1 MRRKDESKKVQ
12 IMEFINDYYG
22 RFSRAPAVRDI
33 TRGTGIPVTTVHRYL
48 NTMQESGLLA
58 YNGRRSI
65 STERMT
71 MEGTEHSMPVRGYV
85 ACGPGQEEEERILE
99 YIRMPE
105 SLVGR
110 GTFFALIAKGESMTG
125 AGIWPGDTV
134 VVDRDRKAEPGDPV
148 VALCDGRSNLKLL
161 EYDETRQRYVLRSCN
176 PDKKR
181 YPDIYPDRL
190 EIQGVAVC
198 VTHRL
203 ARPISGGGN

>member
-105 SLVGR
+105 SLVG
-110 GTFFALIAKGESMTG
+110 GGDCYALIAKGESMVD
-125 AGIWPGDTV
+125 AGVYPGDYV
-134 VVDRDRKAEPGDPV
+134 FVEQKQAEVGDIV
-148 VALCDGRSNLKLL
+148 VALLDGKNNLKVLGYDKKKKQYLL
-161 EYDETRQRYVLRSCN
+161 KSCN
-176 PDKKR
+176 ADKET
-181 YPDIYPDRL
+181 YADIPVEGEL
-190 EIQGVAVC
+190 QIQGVAVC
-198 VTHRL
+198 VAHKL
-203 ARPISGGGN
+203 GKAVC